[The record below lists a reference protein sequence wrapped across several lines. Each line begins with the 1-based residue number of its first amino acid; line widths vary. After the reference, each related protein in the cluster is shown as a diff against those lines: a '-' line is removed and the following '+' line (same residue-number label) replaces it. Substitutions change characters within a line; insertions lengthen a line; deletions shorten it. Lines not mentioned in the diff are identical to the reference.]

1 MEIIIDAVVK
11 KVKRT
16 GHLLI
21 DVLGHDS
28 WQGNIFINTF
38 MTRSNIYFGY
48 ASARNIS
55 ISTLMTGL
63 YIFLGDASA
72 RESSS
77 VVRDK
82 NAALKTRSAVEKKC

>member
-1 MEIIIDAVVK
+1 
-11 KVKRT
+11 
-16 GHLLI
+16 
-21 DVLGHDS
+21 
-28 WQGNIFINTF
+28 
-38 MTRSNIYFGY
+38 MTRFNIYFGD

-82 NAALKTRSAVEKKC
+82 NAALKIRSAVEKK